1 MFRIEADYVG
11 WLAFFIGVIFII
23 TLAAIVCVQ
32 AGIEFGKQK
41 MALVCNV
48 MEQNAGCPFVC
59 ASDGCVCSGAKTIQ
73 VIG

>member
-1 MFRIEADYVG
+1 MIEIKIGTVG
-11 WLAFFIGVIFII
+11 FVVLLLLALSLAMTVGIF
-23 TLAAIVCVQ
+23 
-32 AGIEFGKQK
+32 AGIDVGKQK

-59 ASDGCVCSGAKTIQ
+59 ASDGCVCSGAKTVQ